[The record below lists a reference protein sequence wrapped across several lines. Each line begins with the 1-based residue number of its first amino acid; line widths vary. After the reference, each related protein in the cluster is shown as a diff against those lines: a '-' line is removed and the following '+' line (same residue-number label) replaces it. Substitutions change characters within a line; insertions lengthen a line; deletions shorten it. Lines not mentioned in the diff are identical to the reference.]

1 MNVERKRRIIALIHD
16 RELRSLMNDFIPD
29 GKFELESAQDGL
41 DGFHKLAKTY
51 FDLIITDFRMTGLGG
66 VNLLPRLKRIQPW
79 ARILVIPTAGVNRYQ
94 RRVIES
100 EADVC
105 LEKPFQVEQLKMVI
119 QKILSLG
126 EAKKLPEGENWR
138 AERWSMEPT

>member
-1 MNVERKRRIIALIHD
+1 MNIEKKRRIVTLVHD
-16 RELRSLMNDFIPD
+16 QELRSLLNDFIPD
-29 GKFELESAQDGL
+29 GKYELESARDGL

-51 FDLIITDFRMTGLGG
+51 FDLIITDFRLPGLGG

-79 ARILVIPTAGVNRYQ
+79 ARVLVIPTAGVNRGQ

-105 LEKPFQVEQLKMVI
+105 LEKPFQVEQLKTVI

-126 EAKKLPEGENWR
+126 EAKSLPEGETWGPG
-138 AERWSMEPT
+138 RWSMETT